1 LVPLGDRAYRV
12 QLPATEGAVQFTLF
26 DASGRQ
32 LQQRSVH
39 DGDVI
44 VMAQQ
49 GLGIYHFLDQQAQ
62 VIGRG
67 RLVWP

>member
-1 LVPLGDRAYRV
+1 
-12 QLPATEGAVQFTLF
+12 LF